1 MNSTAHTIVL
11 QQETCFPFSS
21 NFALTPTTPPLTM
34 DTEPWSSSDI
44 DLLKSAARKYSDREK
59 NDRWRKVGQKLN
71 RPKRECYEKYKEL
84 KRERDESGSRSRPS
98 SSSRSSSSSSVSSSS
113 SRAGGKGSSKYSE
126 ESSSS
131 SSTSSSTSTARSSTS
146 WSKKEEETKDS
157 SSAAGPPPY
166 IAPPRGRGTASL
178 FDDDDSEE
186 EDDGFRIDWNAG
198 AKQQEKG
205 SNDSSSAKRR
215 GGTSTSAT
223 MICSERD
230 TRVLDAASR
239 CSSSMIQITEAADI
253 RKLLFGDRTVNC
265 FNKAWTEQG
274 FYFNDF
280 DNLRCGLVQNK
291 GGPCGV
297 IAAVQA
303 HVLKLLLFGDSFS
316 SSSSSSDDFKNP
328 TRERRENA
336 LLNAL
341 AEILWRIAEITSLSS
356 GRRPTVTIALVP
368 RRSSGGRLGRT
379 PGYKPDGLT
388 ETLLLYTFTSYSS
401 SRDFLDAHL
410 KTFMEPNGKG
420 TALYTYSLILTRGIE
435 HVRADMDTMAD
446 VSSLIGRHDYA
457 AQELVNLMLCG
468 RAHSN
473 VFNGKKDLGGMVLRG
488 IPERSD
494 IGMLTLFE
502 HYGHVRVGS
511 NLKLPQT
518 PVWVLCSES
527 HYSVLFSDSVD
538 ETRNPLERRG
548 ASVCIATAE
557 PMFLFF
563 FFFLLFSSF
572 FFLLSLFSG
581 QPFSSPSS
589 SRVTVPLRLSLPLAS
604 HIFSLSFPS
613 SSKVDTRLIY
623 TTTTSWPSKRS
634 YTC

>member
-1 MNSTAHTIVL
+1 
-11 QQETCFPFSS
+11 
-21 NFALTPTTPPLTM
+21 M

-131 SSTSSSTSTARSSTS
+131 SSTSSSTSTSTSTAHSSTS
-146 WSKKEEETKDS
+146 WSKKEEETKES

-215 GGTSTSAT
+215 GGASTSAT

-280 DNLRCGLVQNK
+280 DNLRCGLVQNQ

-446 VSSLIGRHDYA
+446 VPSLIGRHDYA

-563 FFFLLFSSF
+563 FFFLLFFF
-572 FFLLSLFSG
+572 FFLLFSF
-581 QPFSSPSS
+581 FSHFSPDN
-589 SRVTVPLRLSLPLAS
+589 RFLLHLHLG
-604 HIFSLSFPS
+604 
-613 SSKVDTRLIY
+613 
-623 TTTTSWPSKRS
+623 
-634 YTC
+634 